1 MTTGKIMR
9 HVSHQKSWISILR
22 DAVEDWRKSNGWSRE
37 TVAQTIVEAHER
49 IGGPAICGVVFD
61 PPSRDAFVRAKA
73 NADRIFRWLDDS
85 TKDNNLLPANFIWS
99 ILAALPADRRLCL
112 ADELLAP
119 VGLGARY
126 ADDEVD
132 EAGEA
137 QCVVTHFKAVVECSA
152 EANVAMSQMLSGIR
166 PGEPER
172 AKTKLARAAATMQRA
187 LGMVNRL
194 IRRKG
199 KKA

>member
-1 MTTGKIMR
+1 MQHR
-9 HVSHQKSWISILR
+9 SHQRTLITVLR
-22 DAVEDWRKSNGWSRE
+22 DYVEDWRRSNGWSRE
-37 TVAQTIVEAHER
+37 TTAQMIVEAHER
-49 IGGPAICGVVFD
+49 IGGPANTGLVFD
-61 PPSRDAFVRAKA
+61 PPSRDAFERAKA

-85 TKDNNLLPANFIWS
+85 TKDKNLLPANFIWS
-99 ILAALPADRRLCL
+99 ILAAFPADRRLCL
-112 ADELLAP
+112 GDELLAP
-119 VGLGARY
+119 VGLGSRY
-126 ADDEVD
+126 TDDDVD

-137 QCVVTHFKAVVECSA
+137 QCVVTHFKAVVECTA

-199 KKA
+199 KKV